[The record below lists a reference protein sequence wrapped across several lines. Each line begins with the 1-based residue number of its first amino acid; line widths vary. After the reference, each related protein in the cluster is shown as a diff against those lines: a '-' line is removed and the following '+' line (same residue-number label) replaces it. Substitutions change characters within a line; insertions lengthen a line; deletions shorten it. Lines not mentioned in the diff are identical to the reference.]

1 MEDYTKEQLGL
12 KSILGCGTALLPS
25 AIGHFRKRTEREA
38 LSVLGDC
45 DDISEVCYKFF
56 TLLFLPI
63 VPLGCYRVQTY
74 SRACRKVI
82 GKESA
87 RLWEVLCVYIGYY
100 TAVVIL
106 IAALLHFVY
115 RIE

>member
-1 MEDYTKEQLGL
+1 MEDFTKEQLGL
-12 KSILGCGTALLPS
+12 RSILGCGISLLPS

-74 SRACRKVI
+74 NGSYRKVV
-82 GKESA
+82 GNEKA
-87 RLWEVLCVYIGYY
+87 RLWEILCVYIGYFA
-100 TAVVIL
+100 AVIIL

-115 RIE
+115 RVE